1 MTEPTPA
8 HQIPVDQLAADLLP
22 AALPRSNPVSTWRRL
37 GGFVGPAIS
46 VGILGGALWQVHE
59 LDWHKLLTIFRATPW
74 IWLVLGVNY
83 LSGPLGDWVIF
94 RKLWKIPVE
103 GIFPLIKKMIGNQIL
118 LSYVGEVY
126 FYDWARRHVKM
137 EGSPFGAVK
146 DVAILSAMAGYAM
159 TLIMLAV
166 AWPYFNRPAFGFNQR
181 ELYGSIAVMLVIGLV
196 ITIFRNRVL
205 SLPRNDLIFVL
216 VVHMIRLLT
225 NTVLTAVL
233 WSMML
238 PAVALS
244 TWLMLSTGRLL
255 VTRLPLIPNQEIA
268 FAGALALLGGPA
280 DQTHEMITV
289 IALFI
294 TAIHI
299 VVYIAML
306 LLDLVQ
312 RERNA

>member
-1 MTEPTPA
+1 MTEPGSAPA
-8 HQIPVDQLAADLLP
+8 DTMPATLP
-22 AALPRSNPVSTWRRL
+22 QSNPVTGWRRI
-37 GGFVGPAIS
+37 GTFVGPAIS
-46 VGILGGALWQVHE
+46 VGILVAALWQLKLHA
-59 LDWHKLLTIFRATPW
+59 LDWHKSLAIIRQSPT
-74 IWLVLGVNY
+74 IWLVLGLNY
-83 LSGPLGDWVIF
+83 LSGPVGDWVIF

-146 DVAILSAMAGYAM
+146 DVAILSAIAGYLM
-159 TLIMLAV
+159 TLIMMLL
-166 AWPYFNRPAFGFNQR
+166 AWPYIQKFDFGVSTPT
-181 ELYGSIAVMLVIGLV
+181 LLWAIAIMLATGLA
-196 ITIFRNRVL
+196 ITVFRNRLL
-205 SLPRNDLIFVL
+205 SLPRADLLFVL
-216 VVHMIRLLT
+216 GVHMVRLSV

-233 WSMML
+233 WSLML
-238 PAVALS
+238 PAVPLS
-244 TWLMLSTGRLL
+244 SWLILSTGRLL

-268 FAGALALLGGPA
+268 FAGAVTLLHGSA
-280 DQTHEMITV
+280 NQTDNMISV

-299 VVYIAML
+299 VVYITML
-306 LLDLVQ
+306 ILDLAQ

>member
-1 MTEPTPA
+1 VNDPIAAEP
-8 HQIPVDQLAADLLP
+8 IPV
-22 AALPRSNPVSTWRRL
+22 ALPQSNPTSGWRRL
-37 GGFVGPAIS
+37 AALIGPVIS
-46 VGILGGALWQVHE
+46 IAILGGALWQVHA
-59 LDWHKLLTIFRATPW
+59 LDWRTLITFIPTSPW
-74 IWLVLGVNY
+74 IWIVLGVNY
-83 LSGPLGDWVIF
+83 LSGPIGDWVIF

-103 GIFPLIKKMIGNQIL
+103 GIFPLVKKMIGNQIL

-146 DVAILSAMAGYAM
+146 DVAILSAIAGYAM
-159 TLIMLAV
+159 TLLMLAL
-166 AWPYFNRPAFGFNQR
+166 AWPYVTKFGFGINGT
-181 ELYGSIAVMLVIGLV
+181 ELQWSIAIMLITGLA
-196 ITIFRNRVL
+196 ITLFRNRLL
-205 SLPRNDLIFVL
+205 SLPRPDLLFVL
-216 VVHMIRLLT
+216 GVHMVRLLV

-233 WSMML
+233 WSLML
-238 PAVALS
+238 PAVPLS
-244 TWLMLSTGRLL
+244 SWLILSTGRLL

-268 FAGALALLGGPA
+268 FAGALALLGGPV
-280 DQTHEMITV
+280 DKTHEMITV

-299 VVYIAML
+299 AVFIAML

>member
-1 MTEPTPA
+1 MT
-8 HQIPVDQLAADLLP
+8 DP
-22 AALPRSNPVSTWRRL
+22 AAAETAPVALPQANPVSPWRRYAA
-37 GGFVGPAIS
+37 FVGPAIS
-46 VGILGGALWQVHE
+46 FAILGGALWQVHA
-59 LDWHKLLTIFRATPW
+59 LDWHKLIAIIRASPL

-83 LSGPLGDWVIF
+83 LSGPVGDWVIF
-94 RKLWKIPVE
+94 RKLWKIPLE

-146 DVAILSAMAGYAM
+146 DVAILSAIAGYAM
-159 TLIMLAV
+159 TLVMMAV
-166 AWPYFNRPAFGFNQR
+166 AWPYIKKFGFGINGT
-181 ELYGSIAVMLVIGLV
+181 ELEGSIAIMLITGLV
-196 ITIFRNRVL
+196 ITVFRNRLL
-205 SLPRNDLIFVL
+205 SLPRADLVFVL
-216 VVHMIRLLT
+216 AVHMVRLT
-225 NTVLTAVL
+225 VNTVLTAVL
-233 WSMML
+233 WSLML
-238 PAVALS
+238 PAVPLS
-244 TWLMLSTGRLL
+244 SWLILSTGRLL

-268 FAGALALLGGPA
+268 FAGALALLGGPV

-289 IALFI
+289 IAVFI

-299 VVYIAML
+299 VVFIAML

>member
-1 MTEPTPA
+1 MNEPAPA
-8 HQIPVDQLAADLLP
+8 DSMP
-22 AALPRSNPVSTWRRL
+22 AAVPRSNPVSTWRRL
-37 GGFVGPAIS
+37 SGFVGPAIS
-46 VGILGGALWQVHE
+46 AGILAGALWQIRA
-59 LDWHKLLTIFRATPW
+59 LDWHKLLTIFQATPW
-74 IWLVLGVNY
+74 IWLVLAINY
-83 LSGPLGDWVIF
+83 LSGPFGDWVIF

-103 GIFPLIKKMIGNQIL
+103 GIFPLVKKMIGNQIL

-166 AWPYFNRPAFGFNQR
+166 AWPYFDHYAFGFNQR
-181 ELYGSIAVMLVIGLV
+181 ELYGSIFVMLVIGLA
-196 ITIFRNRVL
+196 ITIFRNRLL

-216 VVHMIRLLT
+216 VVHMIRLVT

-238 PAVALS
+238 PAVPLS
-244 TWLMLSTGRLL
+244 SWLMLSTGRLL

-268 FAGALALLGGPA
+268 FAGALALLGGSA
-280 DQTHEMITV
+280 NQTNNMITV

-306 LLDLVQ
+306 LLDLAQ